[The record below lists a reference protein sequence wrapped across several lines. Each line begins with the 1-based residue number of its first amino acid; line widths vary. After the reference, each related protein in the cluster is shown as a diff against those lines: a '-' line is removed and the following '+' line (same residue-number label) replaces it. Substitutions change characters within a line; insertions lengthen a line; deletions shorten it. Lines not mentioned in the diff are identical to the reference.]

1 MNVNLLHENDD
12 GSACYS
18 FDLTDEERKALITY
32 GIMEALKASIREGEK
47 LTCEGVDIDLEEGK
61 SES

>member
-1 MNVNLLHENDD
+1 MNVSILHENED

-18 FDLTDEERKALITY
+18 FDLTEEERISLLRY
-32 GIMEALKASIREGEK
+32 GIMEALKASIRAGEK
-47 LTCEGVDIDLEEGK
+47 MTCEGEDISLKEDK

>member
-18 FDLTDEERKALITY
+18 FDLTVEERKALITY

-47 LTCEGVDIDLEEGK
+47 LTCEGEDIDLEGDK